1 MKLNMENMKHFIKHI
16 KPWFWTWQTYNPSNC
31 TSQTLKL
38 DMPNLESHKLDT
50 LNLEIGHGKLI
61 IIQIVHPIP
70 STWTWQTFNELFNE
84 KTRDL
89 KKTTHGQHMTTH
101 AWRPLRLFM
110 NMPIS
115 SLECCFKII
124 HGEISKPSYAPLL
137 YYTFTNN
144 NQLKKLLN

>member
-1 MKLNMENMKHFIKHI
+1 LYIPNPQIGHAKLGI
-16 KPWFWTWQTYNPSNC
+16 PQ
-31 TSQTLKL
+31 
-38 DMPNLESHKLDT
+38 
-50 LNLEIGHGKLI
+50 IGHGKPI

-70 STWTWQTFNELFNE
+70 STWTWQTFDELFNE
-84 KTRDL
+84 KTHDL

-124 HGEISKPSYAPLL
+124 HGEISKPSYAPFF

-144 NQLKKLLN
+144 NQLKKNVKLTNNENKTK